1 MRFKIRQPKLIKV
14 VGETTK
20 TAHNFVV
27 KHQLFGRV
35 SGRRNYKLG
44 ESVLI
49 KRVKS
54 MNQNL
59 FLSVILLPKKISERA
74 EKNRETIYG

>member
-1 MRFKIRQPKLIKV
+1 MRFKIRQPKLIKE

-35 SGRRNYKLG
+35 SGRRNYKLE

-49 KRVKS
+49 ERVKS

-59 FLSVILLPKKISERA
+59 FLSVILLPKKSANEL
-74 EKNRETIYG
+74 KK